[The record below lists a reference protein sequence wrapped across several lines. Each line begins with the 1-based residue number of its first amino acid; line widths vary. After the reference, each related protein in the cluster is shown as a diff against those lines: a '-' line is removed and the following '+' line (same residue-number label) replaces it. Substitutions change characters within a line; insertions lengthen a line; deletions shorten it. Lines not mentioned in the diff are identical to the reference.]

1 MPEGRGLRRREL
13 MKEIKA
19 VCQAILDVTPT
30 INWTRVYVSTDA
42 TYRFAYGLLSS
53 PGGKPLGVVRISEIS
68 EAKPPLMACIT
79 VRSAGK
85 VQKYRFEVSEFPTA
99 QVKLDAALQQGEN
112 RGSR

>member
-1 MPEGRGLRRREL
+1 

-53 PGGKPLGVVRISEIS
+53 PGGKPLGIVRVFGSTDR
-68 EAKPPLMACIT
+68 KPTAGIT
-79 VRSAGK
+79 VRNAGK
-85 VQKYRFEVSEFPTA
+85 VQRHYLQVSKFTA
-99 QVKLDAALQQGEN
+99 APVKLDTALRLAEAEKVVAYG
-112 RGSR
+112 